1 MVDKE
6 DLEII
11 EEVLKGNIN
20 LYRKLVE
27 KYSTKLTGYIFNI
40 TRDIHLSQDF
50 GQEVFIKAYKNLDKF
65 DKEKSFSVWLL
76 RIGRNTALD
85 HMKKKYI
92 HYELSENLDSNT
104 KDTTL
109 MNPSEILIKKEEVE
123 ELEKIIHQLPNKYKD
138 LILLKYFE
146 DLSYKD
152 ISLKLDISID
162 KVKWRLYEA
171 RKLCIR
177 ELGKNKPIERRDN
190 IGLQPNKISN

>member
-1 MVDKE
+1 VDKE
-6 DLEII
+6 DSQII

-27 KYSTKLTGYIFNI
+27 KHSTKLIGYIFNI
-40 TRDIHLSQDF
+40 TRDIYLSEDI

-92 HYELSENLDSNT
+92 HYELNENLDSNT

-109 MNPSEILIKKEEVE
+109 INPSEILIKKEEIE
-123 ELEKIIHQLPNKYKD
+123 ELEKTIHQLPNKYKD

-177 ELGKNKPIERRDN
+177 ELEKNKPMERGDD